1 MPNDRDPLSLGD
13 LEPVAISA
21 AVEQRSKIKVK
32 PPSELDLKKEERL
45 SKREERLATGKP
57 PGFAPPPPGPSVM
70 PVDPSPLLDKI
81 AAYKERFTHLKSRN
95 SKLSAKSSIE
105 EIEDEL
111 HYLELQLGSSK
122 DGSLAQMMFVSSMSG
137 IETVTRDYYNPL
149 GLNLTGLGAVAKDNV
164 SEVADILDELM
175 IKYSAGFY
183 MQPEYRLALAM
194 AGMIVTVHSAN
205 SGDPRVAEAVRKMNS
220 VANPPVGSES
230 M

>member
-1 MPNDRDPLSLGD
+1 MPSDPLSLGE
-13 LEPVAISA
+13 LEPVAIST
-21 AVEQRSKIKVK
+21 AVEQRSKGKVK

-45 SKREERLATGKP
+45 SKREDRLAGGK
-57 PGFAPPPPGPSVM
+57 APAPAQPPPGPSVT

-95 SKLSAKSSIE
+95 PKLSAKSSID

-122 DGSLAQMMFVSSMSG
+122 DGSLAQMLFVGSMSG
-137 IETVTRDYYNPL
+137 IETVTRDYYNPF

-164 SEVADILDELM
+164 SEVSDILDELM

-194 AGMIVTVHSAN
+194 AGMVVTVHSAN
-205 SGDPRVAEAVRKMNS
+205 SGDPRVAEAVRKMNN
-220 VANPPVGSES
+220 VAKPPAGSES